1 MLLVLIDVGGID
13 VKDFKVINMD
23 VVSVDQFKVLIDLD
37 FDVFFWDKEFMIDFY
52 NEDEVFCFI
61 VFGKVNKI
69 YYYLMQI
76 DKN

>member
-37 FDVFFWDKEFMIDFY
+37 FDVFFWDKELMIDFY

-61 VFGKVNKI
+61 VIGKVNKI
-69 YYYLMQI
+69 Y
-76 DKN
+76 

>member
-37 FDVFFWDKEFMIDFY
+37 FDVFFWDKELMIDFY

-61 VFGKVNKI
+61 VIGKVNKI

-76 DKN
+76 NNN

>member
-37 FDVFFWDKEFMIDFY
+37 FDVFFWDKELMIDFY

-61 VFGKVNKI
+61 VIGKVNKI
-69 YYYLMQI
+69 YYY
-76 DKN
+76 

>member
-61 VFGKVNKI
+61 VIGKVNKI

>member
-37 FDVFFWDKEFMIDFY
+37 FDVFFWDKELMIDFY

-61 VFGKVNKI
+61 VFSKVNKI

>member
-37 FDVFFWDKEFMIDFY
+37 FDVFFWDKELMIDFY

-61 VFGKVNKI
+61 VIGKVNKI

-76 DKN
+76 NNY

>member
-37 FDVFFWDKEFMIDFY
+37 FDVFFCDKELMIDFY

>member
-37 FDVFFWDKEFMIDFY
+37 FDVFFWDKELMIDFY

-76 DKN
+76 NNN

>member
-37 FDVFFWDKEFMIDFY
+37 FDVFFWDKELMIDFY

-61 VFGKVNKI
+61 VIGKVNKI

>member
-37 FDVFFWDKEFMIDFY
+37 FDVFFCDKELMIDFY

-61 VFGKVNKI
+61 VIGKVNKI

-76 DKN
+76 NNN

>member
-37 FDVFFWDKEFMIDFY
+37 FDVFFRDKELMIDFY

-61 VFGKVNKI
+61 VIGKVNKI

-76 DKN
+76 NNN

>member
-37 FDVFFWDKEFMIDFY
+37 FDVFFWDKELMIDFY

-61 VFGKVNKI
+61 VIGKINKI

-76 DKN
+76 NNN

>member
-37 FDVFFWDKEFMIDFY
+37 FDVFFRDKELMIDFY

-61 VFGKVNKI
+61 VIGKVNKI

>member
-37 FDVFFWDKEFMIDFY
+37 FDVFFWDKELMIDFY

>member
-1 MLLVLIDVGGID
+1 MLVVLIDVGGID

-37 FDVFFWDKEFMIDFY
+37 FDVFFWDKELMIDFY

>member
-1 MLLVLIDVGGID
+1 
-13 VKDFKVINMD
+13 MD

-37 FDVFFWDKEFMIDFY
+37 FDVFFWDKELMIDFY

>member
-1 MLLVLIDVGGID
+1 MLVVLIDVGGID

-37 FDVFFWDKEFMIDFY
+37 FDVFFRDKELMIDFY

-61 VFGKVNKI
+61 VIGKVNKI

-76 DKN
+76 NNN

>member
-37 FDVFFWDKEFMIDFY
+37 FDVFFRDKELMIDFY

-61 VFGKVNKI
+61 VIGKVNKI

-76 DKN
+76 N

>member
-37 FDVFFWDKEFMIDFY
+37 FDVFFRDKELMIDFY

-61 VFGKVNKI
+61 VIGKVNKI

-76 DKN
+76 YNN

>member
-37 FDVFFWDKEFMIDFY
+37 FDVFFRDKELMIDFY